1 MDVRLVLALFRILEG
16 KDLTTIVAGI
26 IIDGLQ
32 LDSVPLYPI
41 GIADVIQMPLNL
53 SRILGRE

>member
-16 KDLTTIVAGI
+16 KDLAPVVARI
-26 IIDGLQ
+26 IIDSLQ

-53 SRILGRE
+53 RRI